1 MLVRRKRSESGS
13 AIVELALMSPWLFFL
28 FVGILAFGFYMYAGI
43 CVQNAARVA
52 AAQTS
57 AGPGSATQAVA
68 CAAVLA
74 ELNLLPNSPTAC
86 LSSGSPTSAS
96 PLVVTQT
103 TLCGST
109 TPVSVTCSARP
120 TVPTCADCAQNTA
133 GASSQVTVT
142 YQSVKL
148 IPIPGSLAAQLN
160 FYKSAENRIL
170 VQ

>member
-28 FVGILAFGFYMYAGI
+28 FIGIFAFGFYVYAAI

-57 AGPGSATQAVA
+57 NGPASATQTVA
-68 CAAVLA
+68 CTAVLA
-74 ELNLLPNSPTAC
+74 ELNLLPNV
-86 LSSGSPTSAS
+86 AS
-96 PLVVTQT
+96 FAATCNAAPLTVTQT

-109 TPVSVTCSARP
+109 TPFTVTCSARP
-120 TVPTCADCAQNTA
+120 TSPTCADCGQNTA

-148 IPIPGSLAAQLN
+148 VPIPGLLTGQLN
-160 FYKSAENRIL
+160 LTRVAENRML

>member
-28 FVGILAFGFYMYAGI
+28 FVGIMAFGFYMYAGI

-57 AGPGSATQAVA
+57 AGAGSATQAVA

-86 LSSGSPTSAS
+86 LTSGSPTAAS

-103 TLCGST
+103 ILCGST
-109 TPVSVTCSARP
+109 TPIAVNCPSRP
-120 TVPTCADCAQNTA
+120 TVPQCADCSLNSN
-133 GASSQVTVT
+133 GASSLVTVT

>member
-1 MLVRRKRSESGS
+1 
-13 AIVELALMSPWLFFL
+13 VELALMTPWLFFL
-28 FVGILAFGFYMYAGI
+28 FVGIMAFGFYMYAGI

-57 AGPGSATQAVA
+57 SGPGSATQTIA
-68 CAAVLA
+68 CQAVLA
-74 ELNLLPNSPTAC
+74 ELNLLPNSNTFLAPNGNTQGCTA
-86 LSSGSPTSAS
+86 A

-109 TPVSVTCSARP
+109 TPISVTCSARP
-120 TVPTCADCAQNTA
+120 TTPTCADCVQNSN
-133 GASSQVTVT
+133 GASSVVTVT

-148 IPIPGSLAAQLN
+148 IPIPGSLTGQLN